1 MTREDELI
9 QRIEQGDPCAV
20 DELVALFYPDILRY
34 CLWHAPDRSLAEDAA
49 QETFLK
55 AIRYFNRY
63 THKGKF
69 KSFLYRIAANTCVDL
84 RRKDRRTDI
93 PLVESAIDPAY
104 FEPAFEAIGSDM
116 AISQL
121 VNVLPKNQREIV
133 LLRFGQDLT
142 MREIAETLHLPLRTV
157 QSRLRSSL
165 KRLKTE
171 LCTTEAKTA
180 SQKEMSGDRK
190 TYQKEGR
197 KEEARHEK

>member
-1 MTREDELI
+1 ML
-9 QRIEQGDPCAV
+9 P
-20 DELVALFYPDILRY
+20 
-34 CLWHAPDRSLAEDAA
+34 DAA

-84 RRKDRRTDI
+84 RRKNRQTDI
-93 PLVESAIDPAY
+93 PLEESAIDPAY

>member
-20 DELVALFYPDILRY
+20 NELVSLFYPDILRY
-34 CLWHAPDRSLAEDAA
+34 CLCHAPDRSLAEDAA

-84 RRKDRRTDI
+84 HRKNRQTDI
-93 PLVESAIDPAY
+93 PLEESAIEPAY
-104 FEPAFEAIGSDM
+104 FEPAFEAIRSDM
-116 AISQL
+116 AMKQL
-121 VNVLPKNQREIV
+121 VNVLPKNQCEIV
-133 LLRFGQDLT
+133 LLRFGQGLT

-157 QSRLRSSL
+157 QSRLRSAL

-180 SQKEMSGDRK
+180 SQKEMSGDHK
-190 TYQKEGR
+190 THHKENRR
-197 KEEARHEK
+197 KETRHEE

>member
-84 RRKDRRTDI
+84 RRKNRQTDI
-93 PLVESAIDPAY
+93 PLEESAIDPAY

-190 TYQKEGR
+190 THQKESR

>member
-84 RRKDRRTDI
+84 RRKNRQTDI
-93 PLVESAIDPAY
+93 PLEESAIDPAY

-121 VNVLPKNQREIV
+121 VNVLPKNQ
-133 LLRFGQDLT
+133 RFGQDLT